1 MRVFQACDQEAA
13 DDNADIGEF
22 CLYVHMVILYESS
35 LIDDFARGGV
45 WLFQPVAVSPLR
57 ALGYGE
63 PGDSWWC
70 WENVRI
76 SWYIGKHWWERGIA
90 L

>member
-1 MRVFQACDQEAA
+1 MTTRAA
-13 DDNADIGEF
+13 GNFAF
-22 CLYVHMVILYESS
+22 TFTWLYCTSPL

-76 SWYIGKHWWERGIA
+76 SWYTGKHWWERGIA